1 MLIILALSV
10 ISLSA
15 SISGDHSCLMY
26 LHNTNFGKYRILFQE
41 THWPLVSGNQK
52 WKVLKVFLK
61 REETFMQTNQ
71 ENLVSRALALFC
83 VICTVGE
90 PSTPTYM
97 PQFVTKIERMLPV
110 LETHEKIPIRL
121 LAKFQFS

>member
-1 MLIILALSV
+1 
-10 ISLSA
+10 
-15 SISGDHSCLMY
+15 
-26 LHNTNFGKYRILFQE
+26 
-41 THWPLVSGNQK
+41 
-52 WKVLKVFLK
+52 
-61 REETFMQTNQ
+61 MQTNQ

-83 VICTVGE
+83 VICMVGE

-97 PQFVTKIERMLPV
+97 SQFVTEIERMLPV

>member
-1 MLIILALSV
+1 
-10 ISLSA
+10 
-15 SISGDHSCLMY
+15 MY
-26 LHNTNFGKYRILFQE
+26 LHNTNFGKRQILFQE
-41 THWPLVSGNQK
+41 THWPLVSENQK

-83 VICTVGE
+83 VLWTVGE
-90 PSTPTYM
+90 PSTPSDM
-97 PQFVTKIERMLPV
+97 SQFVTKIERTLPG

-121 LAKFQFS
+121 LANFQFS